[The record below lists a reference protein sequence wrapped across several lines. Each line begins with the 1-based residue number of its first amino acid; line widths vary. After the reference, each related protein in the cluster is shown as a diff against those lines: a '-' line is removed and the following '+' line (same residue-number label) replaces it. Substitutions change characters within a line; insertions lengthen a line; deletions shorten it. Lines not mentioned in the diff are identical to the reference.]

1 MKKIEMVF
9 YKTKPSEK
17 NTGLKYV
24 LWEIQVPGHKPDS
37 CEVEYSITHD
47 WGFASWDG
55 KEWEAID
62 VPNGYTAEV
71 IWWANTVNPE
81 LLLKEPSKIISLR

>member
-9 YKTKPSEK
+9 YKTSPSEK

-24 LWEIQVPGHKPDS
+24 LWEINDGTA
-37 CEVEYSITHD
+37 ITHD
-47 WGFASWDG
+47 WGFANWNGSDWDG
-55 KEWEAID
+55 IET
-62 VPNGYTAEV
+62 PNGYTAEV